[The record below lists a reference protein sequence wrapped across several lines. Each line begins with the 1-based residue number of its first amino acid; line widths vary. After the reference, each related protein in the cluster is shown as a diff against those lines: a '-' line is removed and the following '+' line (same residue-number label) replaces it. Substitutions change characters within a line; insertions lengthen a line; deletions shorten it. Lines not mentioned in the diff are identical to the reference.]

1 VTDVPVAL
9 RARDLGGEPAGSAA
23 RGAGPRRRRK
33 PGRIVRVV
41 FSVVVGLLFL
51 IPFYWVVVTSFN
63 SQQTMFNSPPRF
75 VPSFYFDNYVRAWA
89 GAPWGRYL
97 LNTVLVACCTVALT
111 LLTSLLAGFA
121 FGVMRFRGRGALFA
135 LVLSV
140 LMIPQVVLLIPDFQI
155 ASAIHWVDTYWIQ
168 IVPWGASVFGIF
180 LVRQFLLNLPTEL
193 FEAAELDGAGRFR
206 MLWSIGAPLVRPALI
221 IIALNTFMASWNS
234 FLWPSVMDPTNDSVR
249 PVEVG
254 LYNFL
259 YGGAGTDYTALCAA
273 VTFTTLPVLI
283 IFLVLQRYF
292 ITGAFSAAGGVRG

>member
-1 VTDVPVAL
+1 VTELSVPGSGSALPGLARDVPG
-9 RARDLGGEPAGSAA
+9 RPA
-23 RGAGPRRRRK
+23 RGRRR

-41 FSVVVGLLFL
+41 VAVVVGLLFL
-51 IPFYWVVVTSFN
+51 VPFYWVVVTSLN
-63 SQQTMFNSPPRF
+63 PTSSMFDSPPAF
-75 VPSFYFDNYVRAWA
+75 VPKFYFDNYVRAWA
-89 GAPWGRYL
+89 GATWGRYL
-97 LNTVLVACCTVALT
+97 LNTVLVAVCTVALS
-111 LLTSLLAGFA
+111 LVTSLLAGFA

-155 ASAIHWVDTYWIQ
+155 ASDIHWVDTYWIQ

-193 FEAAELDGAGRFR
+193 FEAAELDGAGRVR
-206 MLWSIGAPLVRPALI
+206 ILWSIGAPLVRPALI

-259 YGGAGTDYTALCAA
+259 NSSGTDYTALCAA
-273 VTFTTLPVLI
+273 VTFTTLPVLV
-283 IFLVLQRYF
+283 IFLILQRYF
-292 ITGAFSAAGGVRG
+292 ITGAFTAAGGVRG